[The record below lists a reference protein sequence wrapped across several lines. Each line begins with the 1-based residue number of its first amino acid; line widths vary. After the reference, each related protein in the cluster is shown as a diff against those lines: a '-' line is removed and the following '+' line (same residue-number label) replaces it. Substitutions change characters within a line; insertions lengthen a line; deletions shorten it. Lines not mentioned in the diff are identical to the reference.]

1 MRVSLAV
8 GLLALLG
15 VAGCGSATS
24 TPNSGV
30 SPSLTATGIAA
41 TSSSVTGTPKPSVRP
56 GTGAVVALA
65 VGGLHACALLDL
77 GTVKCWGAN
86 YAGQL
91 GDGTSTPGSFVQ
103 AVLISTPVS
112 VVAAAGSATALS
124 GVTAITAGYAHTCAL
139 ITGGTVKCWDANAAT
154 PSGGLLGPAP
164 RSGGEL
170 GDGTTTDS
178 KTPVTVVAGPGSTSA
193 LSGVV
198 AISAGSEYTCAL
210 LADHTV
216 KCWGQA
222 PDGGNLTPT
231 TVVAGNGSTSALS
244 GVVAISAGDFHACA
258 LISDGTVKCWG
269 RDINDQLGD
278 GSTSKPSLP
287 PVTVIAGSGGDGNLS
302 GVTAITAGHGMAL
315 GQNAIAVGDTCAL
328 VADHS
333 VRCWGSNDRGQIGD
347 AGASPDG
354 TWPVPVLSGTGGPGS
369 ILSNVLQIAAGG
381 VHTCAL
387 MLGGNVDCWGMDYS
401 AGNDGV
407 GYSVPFLAAGAG
419 SKPLSGVIAIAAGG
433 AETCAILDD
442 GSVTCWSQFSQTP
455 ALVPGFLVAKPAPT
469 SGPTVTTSQPDGRVR
484 LSGTGYSG
492 KSKSYQGPFAGDN
505 VYNTTGVGQT
515 DFEESFSELEGQFFS
530 FDISVQ
536 NDGTQPD
543 TFKVK
548 AAGSGT
554 GWTVAYFQ
562 GTIDITS
569 AVQAGTYQTSSLAP
583 GATYLIT
590 ARVTFGQPLD
600 TTRLMTVTSLA
611 DATKMDTVQFGVK
624 EGPCSC

>member
-1 MRVSLAV
+1 MTRLGRPRVLFAAGV
-8 GLLALLG
+8 LALLS
-15 VAGCGSATS
+15 VAACGPAT
-24 TPNSGV
+24 TP
-30 SPSLTATGIAA
+30 
-41 TSSSVTGTPKPSVRP
+41 SSSASPLHGQTASTAAQASNPSNLP
-56 GTGAVVALA
+56 GTGTVVALA
-65 VGGLHACALLDL
+65 VGGEHTCALIDL

-103 AVLISTPVS
+103 PVLVTTPVS
-112 VVAAAGSATALS
+112 VVAAAGSTTALS

-139 ITGGTVKCWDANAAT
+139 LTDTTVKCWGANAAT
-154 PSGGLLGPAP
+154 PSGGVLGPAP

-178 KTPVTVVAGPGSTSA
+178 KTPVTVVAGSGSTSA
-193 LSGVV
+193 LARVT

-258 LISDGTVKCWG
+258 LISGGTVKCWG

-278 GSTSKPSLP
+278 GNTSKPSLP

-302 GVTAITAGHGMAL
+302 GVTEITAGHGMPL

-354 TWPVPVLSGTGGPGS
+354 TWPVPVLSGTGGTGS
-369 ILSNVLQIAAGG
+369 ILSSVLQIAAGG

-387 MLGGNVDCWGMDYS
+387 VFGGNVDCWGMDYG
-401 AGNDGV
+401 AGSDGV
-407 GYSVPFLAAGAG
+407 GNSVPLLAAGGG
-419 SKPLSGVIAIAAGG
+419 SKPLSGAIAIAAGD
-433 AETCAILDD
+433 AKTCAILDD
-442 GSVTCWSQFSQTP
+442 GSVTCWSQYPETP

-515 DFEESFSELEGQFFS
+515 DFEESFTELEGQYFA
-530 FDISVQ
+530 FDISIQ

-548 AAGSGT
+548 AAGTGT

-562 GTIDITS
+562 GTTDISS
-569 AVQAGTYQTSSLAP
+569 AVEAGTYQTSSLAP
-583 GATYLIT
+583 GATSLVK
-590 ARVTFGQPLD
+590 ARVTFVQPLD
-600 TTRLMTVTSLA
+600 TIRLVTVTSVA
-611 DATKMDTVQFGVK
+611 DATKTDTVQFGVK